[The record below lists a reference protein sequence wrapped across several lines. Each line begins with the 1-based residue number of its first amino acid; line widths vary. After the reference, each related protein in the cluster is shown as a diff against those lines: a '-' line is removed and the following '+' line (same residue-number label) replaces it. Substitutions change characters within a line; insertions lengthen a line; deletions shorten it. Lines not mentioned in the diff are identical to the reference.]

1 MKIGIVVPYFTS
13 YISGNEYGLAQ
24 SLSSFGHDVT
34 IITSTAGAPREK
46 ELNAN
51 NKCSSSAHDFSIT
64 YLPTKLDVGDNPV
77 VLNVEKHVKCYDVLM
92 LQEDYPFL
100 CHKSYSTAKK
110 YDISTILSSERTYFP
125 DNILKRSAL
134 RILDATVNK
143 RLRDGVDILTAH
155 CTSAKEFMINELG
168 VRRETQ
174 VINVGVDAEMFKPF
188 PCENKYLHE
197 GDFKILT
204 VARLHKYKGLKNL
217 IEAMSIIVTEIPAAH
232 LYILGKGPE
241 KENLQVLVGKL
252 QLNRSVTFI
261 SQSFP
266 NSEMPH
272 LYSECDVYV
281 QPSVVEPYG
290 IAVLEALACGKPVV
304 GSNIG
309 GMIDTIVEGKSG
321 FLVDPSNP
329 AGLVEKLLMLSDQ
342 KLREKFGVFA
352 RERVENEFSW
362 DIIGYTYLKHIKKL
376 QA

>member
-1 MKIGIVVPYFTS
+1 
-13 YISGNEYGLAQ
+13 
-24 SLSSFGHDVT
+24 
-34 IITSTAGAPREK
+34 
-46 ELNAN
+46 
-51 NKCSSSAHDFSIT
+51 
-64 YLPTKLDVGDNPV
+64 
-77 VLNVEKHVKCYDVLM
+77 
-92 LQEDYPFL
+92 
-100 CHKSYSTAKK
+100 
-110 YDISTILSSERTYFP
+110 
-125 DNILKRSAL
+125 
-134 RILDATVNK
+134 
-143 RLRDGVDILTAH
+143 
-155 CTSAKEFMINELG
+155 
-168 VRRETQ
+168 
-174 VINVGVDAEMFKPF
+174 
-188 PCENKYLHE
+188 
-197 GDFKILT
+197 
-204 VARLHKYKGLKNL
+204 
-217 IEAMSIIVTEIPAAH
+217 